1 MEELVELLTSLSNAP
16 GISGYESKV
25 REVAQGALEDHVD
38 EIRYDRMGNLIAAK
52 NGGSPSVMVAAH
64 MDEIGLMAK
73 YIDDDGFIRFVTF
86 GGWFDQTLLN
96 NSVTLHTGQG
106 EVHGVIGSK
115 PPHLME
121 KEEQKKTIEAKDMFI
136 DVGAD
141 GREAVEQLGIRP
153 GTPITLQPRFNV
165 LQETRVTGKALDDR
179 AGVAM
184 MIEATRRYDGD
195 ATLYAVGTVQEEVGL
210 KGAKTSAFG
219 LDPDVAL
226 VSETALAGDYPG
238 VEKKESAL
246 QLGEGPAVTVTDA
259 SGRGLITPSPV
270 LSWIEE
276 AARDID
282 SDYQLDVSAGGT
294 TDATAI
300 HLTRAGI
307 PSGVIGIPTRYMHS
321 GVEVIDLR
329 DLDRGADLIAAAVE
343 RADRYVTR

>member
-1 MEELVELLTSLSNAP
+1 MDKLVELLASLSNAP
-16 GISGYESKV
+16 GISGYEDRV
-25 REVAQGALEDHVD
+25 REVVQAALEDDVD
-38 EIRYDRMGNLIAAK
+38 EIRYDRMGNLIAVK
-52 NGGSPSVMVAAH
+52 NGGSPSVMLAAH

-96 NSVTLHTGQG
+96 NSVTLHTRQG
-106 EVHGVIGSK
+106 EIHGVIGSK

-121 KEEQKKTIEAKDMFI
+121 KEEQEKTIKAKDMFI

-141 GREAVEQLGIRP
+141 NKKAAEQLGIRP
-153 GTPITLQPRFNV
+153 GTPITLQPRFNT
-165 LQETRVTGKALDDR
+165 LQGSRLTGKALDDR

-184 MIEATRRYDGD
+184 MIEAVRRYTGD

-246 QLGEGPAVTVTDA
+246 QLGGGPAVTVTDA

-276 AARDID
+276 TAGKADI
-282 SDYQLDVSAGGT
+282 DYQLDVSAGGT

-307 PSGVIGIPTRYMHS
+307 PSGVIGVPTRYMHS
-321 GVEVIDLR
+321 GVEVIDMQ
-329 DLDRGADLIAAAVE
+329 DLERGADLIAAAAR
-343 RADRYVTR
+343 RAGHYFTR

>member
-1 MEELVELLTSLSNAP
+1 MDELVELLASLSNAP
-16 GISGYESKV
+16 GISGYEDRV
-25 REVAQGALEDHVD
+25 REVIHEALEDDVD
-38 EIRYDRMGNLIAAK
+38 EIRYDRMGNLIAVK
-52 NGGSPSVMVAAH
+52 NGGTPSVMVAAH

-73 YIDDDGFIRFVTF
+73 YIDDEGFIRFVTF

-96 NSVTLHTGQG
+96 NSVTLHTKQG
-106 EVHGVIGSK
+106 DVHGVIGSK

-121 KEEQKKTIEAKDMFI
+121 KEEQEKTIKAKDMFI

-141 GREAVEQLGIRP
+141 DREAVKQLGIRP
-153 GTPITLQPRFNV
+153 GTPITLQPRFHT
-165 LQETRVTGKALDDR
+165 LQGSRVTGKALDDR
-179 AGVAM
+179 VGVAM
-184 MIEATRRYDGD
+184 MIEAIRRYDGD

-246 QLGEGPAVTVTDA
+246 QLGQGPAVTVTDA

-270 LSWIEE
+270 LTWLEE
-276 AARDID
+276 TATENNI
-282 SDYQLDVSAGGT
+282 DYQLDVSAGGT

-307 PSGVIGIPTRYMHS
+307 LSGVIGVPTRYLHS
-321 GVEVIDLR
+321 GVEVADLR
-329 DLDRGADLIAAAVE
+329 DLERGADLIAAAVK
-343 RADRYVTR
+343 RADRYFTR